1 MRRSPPASADVRT
14 FGPGE
19 SAALREIWE
28 RRVWSARPVTVVED
42 AEEQITLFI
51 PAGARWMAPFRDGK
65 RLKIQE
71 AEYELVELPYK
82 AHVLSFA
89 WPGSSAAVLLFFGAD
104 WSPWHWYVNLEDPL
118 RRSPVGFDTLDHKLD
133 VIVDLDGSWRWK
145 DEDQFAEIVERGL
158 LDPDDEE
165 RLRSEA
171 EDAVRRIVAREPPF
185 DRDWFGWRPDPAW
198 PTPTLPEG
206 WDRV

>member
-1 MRRSPPASADVRT
+1 MVRR
-14 FGPGE
+14 FEPGE

-28 RRVWSARPVTVVED
+28 DRIWSARPVTVVED

-51 PAGARWMAPFRDGK
+51 PAGARWMAPFRNGE

-71 AEYELVELPYK
+71 AEYELVEQPYK

-89 WPGSSAAVLLFFGAD
+89 WPGNPAAVLLFYGSD
-104 WSPWHWYVNLEDPL
+104 WSPSHWYVNLEDPL

-133 VIVDLDGSWRWK
+133 VIVELDGSWRWK
-145 DEDQFAEIVERGL
+145 DEDQFVEVIDRGL
-158 LDPDDEE
+158 LDPREE
-165 RLRSEA
+165 GRLRAEA
-171 EDAVRRIVAREPPF
+171 EDAVRRIAEREPPF

-198 PTPTLPEG
+198 PPATLPDG

>member
-1 MRRSPPASADVRT
+1 LRA

-28 RRVWSARPVTVVED
+28 DRIWSARPVTVVED
-42 AEEQITLFI
+42 APGQITLFI
-51 PAGARWMAPFRDGK
+51 PAGAHWMAPFSDGK
-65 RLKIQE
+65 RLKIQQP
-71 AEYELVELPYK
+71 EYELVEQPYK

-89 WPGSSAAVLLFFGAD
+89 WPGSSAAVLLFYGSD
-104 WSPWHWYVNLEDPL
+104 WSPSHWYVNLEDPL

-133 VIVDLDGSWRWK
+133 AIVELDGSWRWK
-145 DEDQFAEIVERGL
+145 DEDELAEIVERGL
-158 LDPDDEE
+158 LDREQE
-165 RLRSEA
+165 RRLRAEA
-171 EDAVRRIVAREPPF
+171 EEAVGRIVGRAPPF

-198 PTPTLPEG
+198 PEPTLPRG